1 MVLFPTDIDK
11 TIIKNIKEEK
21 EKNVLIDLLTKQKI
35 KIIGLILLTILI
47 QFFALGIPVITQRAV
62 DNYMVL
68 SQDMAILEVMI
79 WIGAVFLTYYTLQ
92 VGRTLIVAKFQNFFE
107 RHLMTEFMKKNY
119 VVAA

>member
-1 MVLFPTDIDK
+1 MLWVF
-11 TIIKNIKEEK
+11 
-21 EKNVLIDLLTKQKI
+21 
-35 KIIGLILLTILI
+35 
-47 QFFALGIPVITQRAV
+47 PVITQRAV

-107 RHLMTEFMKKNY
+107 RHLMTEFMKKIMSLPLNFFVNRSTGDLIFVQSNNIY
-119 VVAA
+119 SAATK

>member
-1 MVLFPTDIDK
+1 MLW
-11 TIIKNIKEEK
+11 
-21 EKNVLIDLLTKQKI
+21 
-35 KIIGLILLTILI
+35 
-47 QFFALGIPVITQRAV
+47 GIPVITQRAV

-107 RHLMTEFMKKNY
+107 RHLMTEFMKKLCRCRLTFL
-119 VVAA
+119 